1 MRHIALFSLVLL
13 LLGSCSVEKEKTNA
27 SIRWHEL
34 STQGNSNFFE
44 VVNYESSYTKG
55 GKTGLFKLVGR
66 LNAQDSIVIKMAVVG
81 THDLLVGDYLL
92 KPNGF
97 YSLTYHKGNSKATA
111 VSGRIHLFR
120 VQNRVDFDFEVE
132 LDNGLALLQGEARNV
147 LLQNSTPAPP
157 PPPIEPP
164 TPDPIP
170 VDTTPW
176 TSLDTGLITYLHIF
190 QQPLVHSNAELN
202 INNTNDT
209 LIITAFD
216 DYTDYLL
223 ILKIAKPFEPFIG
236 KNLNLTD
243 NLQDQVKID
252 YVYNLGSSG
261 EDWYEFTSGWFQL
274 VRTNNQSLSFVFTGK
289 IIDEYLNIKTVHY
302 GLGKNITW

>member
-164 TPDPIP
+164 VHDTIP
-170 VDTTPW
+170 VDTNLWNGIDAGLLTL
-176 TSLDTGLITYLHIF
+176 LDIHP
-190 QQPLVHSNAELN
+190 QPLHQTLSEIN
-202 INNTNDT
+202 ITETDTT
-209 LIITAFD
+209 LIISAFD
-216 DYTDYLL
+216 DDTDYTLTIEL
-223 ILKIAKPFEPFIG
+223 QKPLENLVG
-236 KNLNLTD
+236 KNFDLT
-243 NLQDQVKID
+243 
-252 YVYNLGSSG
+252 
-261 EDWYEFTSGWFQL
+261 
-274 VRTNNQSLSFVFTGK
+274 LSEQK
-289 IIDEYLNIKTVHY
+289 EIKV
-302 GLGKNITW
+302 